1 MVMIPSMNKQSFP
14 FEMDLNS
21 RKHKSRCELE
31 LNGTALE
38 TIEKVK
44 RVEY

>member
-1 MVMIPSMNKQSFP
+1 MVLITSMNKPSFR

-21 RKHKSRCELE
+21 RKHKSRCELGMD
-31 LNGTALE
+31 GTALE
-38 TIEKVK
+38 TFEMVT